1 MQNKSTVGS
10 KRRGPAT
17 RDGFYDHWFTTV
29 ARCLSP
35 LPMVGHSRLRRSMLF
50 LHSVGGPQGPEGPN
64 GRGDW
69 AVEASGATE
78 PMMVGVVIRRY

>member
-1 MQNKSTVGS
+1 
-10 KRRGPAT
+10 
-17 RDGFYDHWFTTV
+17 
-29 ARCLSP
+29 
-35 LPMVGHSRLRRSMLF
+35 MVGHSRLRRSMLF